1 MLLGLPGVV
10 DSFGDIFFMNN
21 ISSPTSQPFRAL
33 EIPKIQG
40 SQHYVGVHEMTF
52 WCQAA
57 VTALLNTRNY
67 LFNIFAYSV
76 IQV

>member
-57 VTALLNTRNY
+57 VTALLNI
-67 LFNIFAYSV
+67 LEIICLIFLH
-76 IQV
+76 IQ